1 MECAEFYGNESEVG
15 KAIKSSEIARKELF
29 LCNKVCTATI
39 EKGDEAISARLDQ
52 TLCDLGTDYVDF
64 YLIHRPVPGNIWIFT
79 NHWKSYKRRER
90 SVSLLYQI
98 MSWMIAR
105 NKELIHA
112 AVTMEPVAKNT
123 IDYFQKGGDV
133 MYLA

>member
-1 MECAEFYGNESEVG
+1 MCDKRAKFRGLPALGSSFKQTKSEPQRTAAECVIDALTCGYRFLESAEFYGNESEVG

-64 YLIHRPVPGNIWIFT
+64 YLIHRLVPGNIWMLT
-79 NHWKSYKRRER
+79 NHW
-90 SVSLLYQI
+90 
-98 MSWMIAR
+98 
-105 NKELIHA
+105 
-112 AVTMEPVAKNT
+112 
-123 IDYFQKGGDV
+123 
-133 MYLA
+133 

>member
-64 YLIHRPVPGNIWIFT
+64 YLIHRPVPGNIWMLT
-79 NHWKSYKRRER
+79 NHWKSYQRRER
-90 SVSLLYQI
+90 SVTLLYQI
-98 MSWMIAR
+98 MSWMITR
-105 NKELIHA
+105 KLSIPQSQRSPLRRIQLITSKKK
-112 AVTMEPVAKNT
+112 VT
-123 IDYFQKGGDV
+123 
-133 MYLA
+133 